1 MCTKLC
7 EIQVP
12 DNVCRDMNTH
22 KYHKAVFYYKI
33 RNVALEQCLNGL
45 CMVEYIF
52 YLIFYVSATAN
63 MEVDGLADE
72 LHRQKEECRKQH
84 EELAILA
91 SKLLYAESQINK
103 VSYVV

>member
-1 MCTKLC
+1 MS
-7 EIQVP
+7 
-12 DNVCRDMNTH
+12 TH

-33 RNVALEQCLNGL
+33 RKVALEQCINGL
-45 CMVEYIF
+45 CMVEYIYF
-52 YLIFYVSATAN
+52 TSFLFVSAAAN

-91 SKLLYAESQINK
+91 SKLQYAESQINK
-103 VSYVV
+103 VSNVV